1 MVNNILFVAGIVASL
16 SVLLAFF
23 RFLRGPGIVDRLLS
37 FDVMTIASIAL
48 IVLVAHFA
56 DRFIYLDI
64 SLVYALLSFLGI
76 IIIARYI
83 ERGL

>member
-1 MVNNILFVAGIVASL
+1 MVNNILLVAAVISSL
-16 SVLLAFF
+16 AILLAFF
-23 RFLRGPGIVDRLLS
+23 RFLKGPGIVDRLLS
-37 FDVMTIASIAL
+37 FDVMTIASIAT

-56 DRFIYLDI
+56 NRFIYLDI